1 MKKKVDKKPKAKKP
15 KSKPKTKQTQKQKQ
29 KQSQSIVINIA
40 GSKTKSAPRAKKAS
54 SPPQVITTYPVFR
67 DERHQ
72 FDSQPLYKKEEV
84 RTVEEQQVKE
94 HFVSPVKNEENV
106 ILPPPVYATPVKM
119 PVKKARGRPKIM
131 LTELQVKKKRD
142 DVNRAKRIQYAF
154 KKDSKK
160 KMGQEFDD
168 ENLKSNY

>member
-1 MKKKVDKKPKAKKP
+1 LNRSTGFILDK
-15 KSKPKTKQTQKQKQ
+15 
-29 KQSQSIVINIA
+29 
-40 GSKTKSAPRAKKAS
+40 
-54 SPPQVITTYPVFR
+54 
-67 DERHQ
+67 
-72 FDSQPLYKKEEV
+72 
-84 RTVEEQQVKE
+84 
-94 HFVSPVKNEENV
+94 
-106 ILPPPVYATPVKM
+106 TPVKM